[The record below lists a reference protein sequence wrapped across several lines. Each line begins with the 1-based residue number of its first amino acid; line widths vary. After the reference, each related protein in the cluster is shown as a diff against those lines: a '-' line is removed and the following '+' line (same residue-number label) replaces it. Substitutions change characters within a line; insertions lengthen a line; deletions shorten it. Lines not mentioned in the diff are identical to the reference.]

1 MKKRNL
7 FGFIICVSALFA
19 CSSSPSLEEKLEK
32 LDQEREAFLKKI
44 ESIKDDSLRNDAKK
58 FGSMLFF
65 LKRIDLENQEKPKD
79 TVYEENPFQIM
90 DQYPTVAGLTTAYM
104 NSILV
109 ENNADYS
116 SKRVLNIHYP
126 FALPFQQDMNWR
138 TVTFANNAQHTISDA
153 YNETLNAIQVVKTNW
168 NNNPGLEIT
177 YPENTD
183 PVTSEP
189 IGINGTID
197 VVVPKNVLQFKFS
210 KDETGDTQEKSGV
223 KVKLVNVKG
232 HMVNVKVINSNPV
245 DPAVDPDK
253 IELIKVM
260 ARDETGG
267 FLDQSGSSTGSDE
280 LLERYN
286 KVLEQMVA
294 EPKDI
299 KKLQKQLEDDD
310 AAYENKYKNTIFYKT
325 YYRGAVN
332 EIIVYVLDYSKAT
345 KVSKQLNLKTYSFK
359 NDVENR
365 TIEDIPVPTTV
376 YNLALAKQ
384 LSEKAEI
391 NAADLQ
397 KLMVIDQQ
405 AYEKSTGTVS
415 YESNAQLTFRYP
427 QVLSTMFLSDFERY
441 GKLKEIKFM
450 TSKGGSEI
458 KYPKD
463 SVDFDDEYVER
474 AGKPWAE
481 YTVNRIEYNP
491 TKFSSSPKYVTGT
504 VEVNLC
510 NVKKSSFPASQLP
523 SGIRIKGNM
532 LIIDESVADNRSLF
546 YVKDR
551 NGKYLKELCAIS
563 YKTVEGAGYKREN
576 VHYYYGAPTTVERY
590 DKGELKTKDYK
601 FATELVEAKK
611 PKK

>member
-126 FALPFQQDMNWR
+126 FALPFQQDMNWQ

-183 PVTSEP
+183 PATVEP
-189 IGINGTID
+189 VGINGTID
-197 VVVPKNVLQFKFS
+197 AVIPKGVLQFKFS

-232 HMVNVKVINSNPV
+232 HMVNVEVINSNPV

-310 AAYENKYKNTIFYKT
+310 AAYEKKYKNTIFYKT

-510 NVKKSSFPASQLP
+510 DVKKSSFPASQLP

-551 NGKYLKELCAIS
+551 TGKYLKELSAIS

-576 VHYYYGAPTTVERY
+576 VHYYYGTPATVERY
-590 DKGELKTKDYK
+590 DKGELKTQDYK